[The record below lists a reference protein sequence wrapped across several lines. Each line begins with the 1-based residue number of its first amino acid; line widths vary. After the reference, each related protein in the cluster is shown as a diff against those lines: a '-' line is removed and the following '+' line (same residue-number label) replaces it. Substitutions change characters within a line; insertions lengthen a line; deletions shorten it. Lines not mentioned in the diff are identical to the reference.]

1 MMMQTSLSLC
11 KDCSTAPPSYVPTAE
26 GIRESY
32 RCGGNC
38 NFQTTFECRHG
49 LTNLL
54 LRLKKTKNDRNPDF
68 ALLVYPDEHERVSLK
83 SLRKTLKVKN
93 ITFANEAEKK
103 MMGAKGNNCINMLTF
118 ATDNYD
124 EGKTKI
130 IIHPECL
137 TTETATIC
145 IGCECATQHLLSTV
159 KVSALI
165 EELKQIRAVEIM
177 EF

>member
-1 MMMQTSLSLC
+1 MMMQTSMSLC
-11 KDCSTAPPSYVPTAE
+11 KDCSAESTSYVPTAE
-26 GIRESY
+26 DIRETY
-32 RCGGNC
+32 RCGGHC
-38 NFQTTFECRHG
+38 NFQATFECRHG

-68 ALLVYPDEHERVSLK
+68 ALLVYPDAHERVSLK

-118 ATDNYD
+118 ATEKYD
-124 EGKTKI
+124 EGRTKI
-130 IIHPECL
+130 IIHPGCL
-137 TTETATIC
+137 KTEIATIC
-145 IGCECATQHLLSTV
+145 IGRECAIQHLLSTV
-159 KVSALI
+159 KVNPLV